1 MTLRVNE
8 ISAVGNE
15 VRIAQPNAIYQ
26 PGQIIQ
32 VKYSRSMERIRYN
45 IPNNDGG
52 SRGDI
57 FATGISEGGTIIR
70 PLDVV
75 ITPKSPD
82 SFIFIEF
89 CVAYEAGQN
98 MVFNIVRD
106 GMLVGA
112 AFGNVNDV
120 VYNSRWTG
128 AGVSRYDNND
138 SSTPSHICLPWV
150 DRPGTTSPVTYGFA
164 ARSSDGS
171 NLEFMLNTVYS
182 NYQNGSDDQE
192 VGVSFGI
199 AQEIAF

>member
-1 MTLRVNE
+1 MTLRVNN
-8 ISAVGNE
+8 ISAVGSN
-15 VRIAQPNAIYQ
+15 VRIAHPNAIYQ
-26 PGQIIQ
+26 PGGIIQ
-32 VKYSRSMERIRYN
+32 VKWVRAMQRLRYN

-57 FATGISEGGTIIR
+57 FATGITEGGTIIR
-70 PLDVV
+70 PLD
-75 ITPKSPD
+75 ITIQPKSLD
-82 SFIFIEF
+82 SYIFIEF
-89 CVAYEAGQN
+89 CVAYEAGNN

-106 GMLVGA
+106 GMLLGA
-112 AFGNVNDV
+112 AFGNVNDQL
-120 VYNSRWTG
+120 YSSKWTG

-150 DRPGTTSPVTYGFA
+150 DRPGTTDPVTYGFA

-171 NLEFMLNTVYS
+171 NLEFMFNCTYS

>member
-1 MTLRVNE
+1 MTLRVNA
-8 ISAVGNE
+8 INAIGTE

-32 VKYSRSMERIRYN
+32 VKYSRAMQRLRYN

-52 SRGDI
+52 SRGDV

-70 PLDVV
+70 PLD
-75 ITPKSPD
+75 ITIQPKSLD
-82 SFIFIEF
+82 SYIFIEF
-89 CVAYEAGQN
+89 CVAYEAGNN

-112 AFGNVNDV
+112 AFGNVNDQL
-120 VYNSRWTG
+120 YASKWTG
-128 AGVSRYDNND
+128 AGVSRYDAND

-150 DRPGTTSPVTYGFA
+150 DRPGTTDPVTYGFA

-171 NLEFMLNTVYS
+171 NLEFMLNTTYGS
-182 NYQNGSDDQE
+182 YLNGSDDLE